1 MYMVKKT
8 IVQERSIHRKA
19 LVQAAFREDESSK
32 VLPGTEG
39 SSLQLQERR
48 RALALTTVRIQ
59 TEKLGS
65 EQGRWG
71 AAVGS

>member
-1 MYMVKKT
+1 M
-8 IVQERSIHRKA
+8 
-19 LVQAAFREDESSK
+19 VQAAFGEDESSK

-39 SSLQLQERR
+39 SSLQLQQRR
-48 RALALTTVRIQ
+48 RALALITVRIQ
-59 TEKLGS
+59 TENLGS

>member
-1 MYMVKKT
+1 M
-8 IVQERSIHRKA
+8 
-19 LVQAAFREDESSK
+19 VQAAFGEDESSK

-39 SSLQLQERR
+39 SSLQLQQRR
-48 RALALTTVRIQ
+48 RALALITVRTQ
-59 TEKLGS
+59 TENLGS

>member
-1 MYMVKKT
+1 M
-8 IVQERSIHRKA
+8 
-19 LVQAAFREDESSK
+19 VQAAFREDESSK

>member
-32 VLPGTEG
+32 VLPGTE
-39 SSLQLQERR
+39 LQERR

-59 TEKLGS
+59 TEKPGS